1 MDTFEDKFPQNMIQS
16 VVFLSNGDR
25 CCFRS
30 LQIFIK
36 KTGRPEP
43 VKIVGDGWF
52 FPTDGCNGN
61 ISLIGRSHGEK
72 LLQRMR
78 IVHLSFEGIWKAS
91 VSPHHD
97 GPDDPND
104 PDGYLYVEF
113 REPED
118 GLKWLKEFQLSS

>member
-16 VVFLSNGDR
+16 VVFLSNRDR

-52 FPTDGCNGN
+52 FPTDGCNGT
-61 ISLIGRSHGEK
+61 ISLLGRPHGEK

-78 IVHLSFEGIWKAS
+78 IVHLSFEEIWKAS
-91 VSPHHD
+91 VSPHYD

-118 GLKWLKEFQLSS
+118 GLKWLKEFQLPS